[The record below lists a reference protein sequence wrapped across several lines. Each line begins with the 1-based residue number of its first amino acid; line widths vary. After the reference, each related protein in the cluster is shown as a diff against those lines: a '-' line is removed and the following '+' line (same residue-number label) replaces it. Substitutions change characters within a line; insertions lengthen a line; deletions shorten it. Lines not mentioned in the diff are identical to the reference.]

1 MPEINRFLDLA
12 RELTVNYIPRVAA
25 AVAVLVIG
33 LWIIKMVVKGFNKA
47 TTRSKMDVSL
57 QKFLSSLFGMGLK
70 VMLGISVI
78 SMVGIETT
86 SFVAILGAAG
96 LAVGFALQGSLSNF
110 AGGVLILIFK
120 PFKVGD
126 YIEGAGVSG
135 TVSAIEVLATTM
147 KTPDNKT
154 IIIPNGAL
162 AGSTITNYS
171 AEKTRRVDFT
181 FGIGY
186 GDDMQK
192 TRKVLLGVIEKDAR
206 ILRDPAPFVAVGN
219 LGDST
224 VDFTV
229 RVWVNASDYW
239 GVHFDMI
246 ENVKTA
252 FDAEGISIPYPQMDI
267 HQYKAG

>member
-1 MPEINRFLDLA
+1 
-12 RELTVNYIPRVAA
+12 
-25 AVAVLVIG
+25 
-33 LWIIKMVVKGFNKA
+33 
-47 TTRSKMDVSL
+47 
-57 QKFLSSLFGMGLK
+57 
-70 VMLGISVI
+70 
-78 SMVGIETT
+78 
-86 SFVAILGAAG
+86 
-96 LAVGFALQGSLSNF
+96 
-110 AGGVLILIFK
+110 
-120 PFKVGD
+120 
-126 YIEGAGVSG
+126 
-135 TVSAIEVLATTM
+135 M

-171 AEKTRRVDFT
+171 TEKTRRVDFT

-192 TRKVLLGVIEKDAR
+192 ARKVLMGLIEKDSR
-206 ILRDPAPFVAVGN
+206 ILKEPAPFVAVGN

-246 ENVKTA
+246 ENVKNA

-267 HQYKAG
+267 HQYKEN